1 MNRRCY
7 NCKHYTSETLTP
19 TGIGIGYCYH
29 KESKRYGLPDGS
41 IQTVTYADSTCKYF
55 EVQEDVDQITFI
67 LERR

>member
-1 MNRRCY
+1 MKRRCY

-29 KESKRYGLPDGS
+29 KESKRCGLPDGS
-41 IQTVTYADSTCKYF
+41 IMTVTYADSTCKYF